1 MGRARRRPA
10 PDSIPPP
17 PPPDPEGEA
26 WRPVP
31 GYEGIYRVSNR
42 GRVQRIAP
50 ASTDG
55 HSPGWAKV
63 GRILKPQPGFGG
75 YLTIRLYADGAFK
88 IRTIHGLVAEA
99 FLGPCPAG
107 KLVAHKDENRL
118 DNRPDNLE
126 FRTKSEIL
134 QDTWDRRRRTKV
146 FALGPEEMARAVA
159 MKRAGQGNRKI
170 AVALGVS
177 HVTVIK
183 AFRRADHAG

>member
-31 GYEGIYRVSNR
+31 GYEGIYRVSDR

-75 YLTIRLYADGAFK
+75 YLTIRLYADGSFK

-118 DNRPDNLE
+118 
-126 FRTKSEIL
+126 
-134 QDTWDRRRRTKV
+134 DTWDRRRRTKV